1 MWHVCGE
8 VGGWLV
14 DKLSKGS
21 ECSGSSVASPPG
33 EGHPPECHGLPALCY
48 PWSLAV
54 RRLFGI
60 ILALFMFAKL
70 NFILCLRRTT
80 CQVEL
85 DEDCEKRSQVWSLGS
100 GQAWVQAGG
109 FPASHGQRSSGYFA
123 KSISASPHG
132 KATSGPFGSSQR
144 RHLSTAPGPE
154 LGGSYRK
161 GSCLCNLFISQLT
174 YGPRGLS

>member
-1 MWHVCGE
+1 MDSGVSSHFVCGE
-8 VGGWLV
+8 VGRWLV
-14 DKLSKGS
+14 DKPSKGS

-109 FPASHGQRSSGYFA
+109 FPASHGQRSSSYFA

-132 KATSGPFGSSQR
+132 KATSGPFDHHRGGISRLPLAQSWGALIEKALVSVTY
-144 RHLSTAPGPE
+144 LSY
-154 LGGSYRK
+154 S
-161 GSCLCNLFISQLT
+161 
-174 YGPRGLS
+174 